1 MPGSEK
7 RDHDRVL
14 GNWMKTGGK
23 LPVSLA
29 LLPKNAITIALSE
42 VSRPKNAIMIA
53 LFEVRRADLQPKN
66 AIMIALCE
74 VRQPKNA
81 IMLATL
87 RNECRRWNDCR
98 FPTTRLSVEVSKF
111 GVGNGAMS

>member
-1 MPGSEK
+1 
-7 RDHDRVL
+7 
-14 GNWMKTGGK
+14 
-23 LPVSLA
+23 
-29 LLPKNAITIALSE
+29 
-42 VSRPKNAIMIA
+42 MIA

>member
-53 LFEVRRADLQPKN
+53 LCEVSRPENAIMIALFEDHRPKN
-66 AIMIALCE
+66 AIMIAFSE
-74 VRQPKNA
+74 VEEPTFNPK
-81 IMLATL
+81 
-87 RNECRRWNDCR
+87 
-98 FPTTRLSVEVSKF
+98 TRSCLQL
-111 GVGNGAMS
+111 

>member
-7 RDHDRVL
+7 RDHDRVS

-42 VSRPKNAIMIA
+42 VSR
-53 LFEVRRADLQPKN
+53 PKN